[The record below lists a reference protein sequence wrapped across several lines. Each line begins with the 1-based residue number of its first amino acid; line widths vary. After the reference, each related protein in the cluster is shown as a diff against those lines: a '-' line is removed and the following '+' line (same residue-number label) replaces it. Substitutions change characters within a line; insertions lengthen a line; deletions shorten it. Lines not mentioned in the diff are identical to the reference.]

1 MKQDGRHRGV
11 SDGAVV
17 AALERYD
24 DALKSGGEPLW
35 AMRLALETAKQID
48 VSEDVLGIPP
58 VAIDDEPTAMEHLIA
73 ADAEK
78 WHYECVRRGSLFEQ
92 SVGATVLGALVRARV
107 AAMRVL
113 AHDMSLRLR
122 EIEGSVEKVLKRL
135 EDRGI

>member
-1 MKQDGRHRGV
+1 MKEDGRHRGV
-11 SDGAVV
+11 SEGAVI
-17 AALERYD
+17 AALQRFEE
-24 DALKSGGEPLW
+24 AQKTGGEPLW

-78 WHYECVRRGSLFEQ
+78 WHYECERRGSLFAQ
-92 SVGATVLGALVRARV
+92 TVGATVLAALVRARV

-113 AHDMSLRLR
+113 MHDMQLRLR
-122 EIEGSVEKVLKRL
+122 AI
-135 EDRGI
+135 EDRVDRICNRVGASK